1 MTDYQKTQIMK
12 LRAEGLGYGKIAQR
26 LGISLNTVKS
36 YCRRNNVNGD
46 IVSIDVVVPAFSG
59 EVTQC
64 ENCSSIQQISKQK
77 KKRFCCDACRNKWW
91 NSHLDQVK
99 KKPPT
104 ILPVPTAVRCSMY
117 METTAENIAV
127 TNAISLTDLE
137 VAIMSNAEFRNE
149 KLYQT
154 TMSMARKMLDESI
167 ISEEEYCQIDMIFL
181 EKYSP
186 IFGTLFSGITLT
198 SGKKRA
204 IYSVGKE

>member
-46 IVSIDVVVPAFSG
+46 IVPIDVAVPAFSG

-64 ENCSSIQQISKQK
+64 ENCGRSIQQISKQK

-99 KKPPT
+99 RKTTYDFICPHCGK
-104 ILPVPTAVRCSMY
+104 VFHVYGDNRRKYCSHECY
-117 METTAENIAV
+117 IA
-127 TNAISLTDLE
+127 DR
-137 VAIMSNAEFRNE
+137 FGGGDNE
-149 KLYQT
+149 
-154 TMSMARKMLDESI
+154 
-167 ISEEEYCQIDMIFL
+167 
-181 EKYSP
+181 
-186 IFGTLFSGITLT
+186 
-198 SGKKRA
+198 
-204 IYSVGKE
+204 